1 MGETWRHSVHNLI
14 SRISRQGTILMRPGT
29 VLGKIIQ
36 LDLFDM
42 DTEVKGLVS
51 VLRRYSL

>member
-1 MGETWRHSVHNLI
+1 
-14 SRISRQGTILMRPGT
+14 MRPGT